1 MRRFCTTSDT
11 CRHKIGNTS
20 GGERKVCTLNAKET
34 AGVEN
39 RKEAVKNLVQLLR
52 VLDDIDDSPER
63 ESNKEKGVCD
73 DGVVVV
79 F

>member
-1 MRRFCTTSDT
+1 MQ
-11 CRHKIGNTS
+11 
-20 GGERKVCTLNAKET
+20 KEQPV
-34 AGVEN
+34 VEE
-39 RKEAVKNLVQLLR
+39 RKEAVKNLVQLLCA
-52 VLDDIDDSPER
+52 LDDIDDSKKR

>member
-1 MRRFCTTSDT
+1 MYLKCKRNSR
-11 CRHKIGNTS
+11 
-20 GGERKVCTLNAKET
+20 
-34 AGVEN
+34 
-39 RKEAVKNLVQLLR
+39 LVQLLCA
-52 VLDDIDDSPER
+52 LDDIDDSPER

>member
-1 MRRFCTTSDT
+1 MQ
-11 CRHKIGNTS
+11 
-20 GGERKVCTLNAKET
+20 KEQPV
-34 AGVEN
+34 VED
-39 RKEAVKNLVQLLR
+39 RKEAVKNLVQLLC
-52 VLDDIDDSPER
+52 VLDDIDNSPER

>member
-1 MRRFCTTSDT
+1 MQ
-11 CRHKIGNTS
+11 
-20 GGERKVCTLNAKET
+20 KEQPV
-34 AGVEN
+34 VED
-39 RKEAVKNLVQLLR
+39 RKEAAKNLVQLLCA
-52 VLDDIDDSPER
+52 LDDIDDSPER

>member
-1 MRRFCTTSDT
+1 MQ
-11 CRHKIGNTS
+11 
-20 GGERKVCTLNAKET
+20 KEQPV
-34 AGVEN
+34 VED
-39 RKEAVKNLVQLLR
+39 RKEAVKNLVQLLCA
-52 VLDDIDDSPER
+52 LDDIDDSLER

>member
-1 MRRFCTTSDT
+1 MQ
-11 CRHKIGNTS
+11 K
-20 GGERKVCTLNAKET
+20 KQLV
-34 AGVEN
+34 VEN
-39 RKEAVKNLVQLLR
+39 RKEAVKNLVQLLC
-52 VLDDIDDSPER
+52 VLDDIDDSSER

>member
-1 MRRFCTTSDT
+1 MQ
-11 CRHKIGNTS
+11 
-20 GGERKVCTLNAKET
+20 KEQPV
-34 AGVEN
+34 VED
-39 RKEAVKNLVQLLR
+39 RKEAVKNLVQLLCA
-52 VLDDIDDSPER
+52 LDDVDDSPEC

>member
-1 MRRFCTTSDT
+1 MQ
-11 CRHKIGNTS
+11 
-20 GGERKVCTLNAKET
+20 KEQPV
-34 AGVEN
+34 VED
-39 RKEAVKNLVQLLR
+39 RKEAVKNLVQLLCA
-52 VLDDIDDSPER
+52 LDDIDDSKTR